1 MLNSANKLYNIPQ
14 GLNMDLKKMSDIK
27 VRFAPSPTGFMHIGN
42 TRTALFNW
50 LLAKKLGGKFMLR
63 IDDTDFARSKKE
75 YEDAMRESLKWL
87 GFEWCEEARQSAR
100 FERYDALRD
109 KLIAEGRIYACYDTP
124 EELQIKRKRAM
135 AKGEAPIYDRQAL
148 RYTEADLAKFKAE
161 GRKPHYRF
169 KLLPGVIEWNDIV
182 RGHCQYEA
190 EKLSDP
196 IIIREDGSYLYHF
209 PSCVDDSDF
218 GITHIVRGEDHV
230 TNTAAQIQMFEAIG
244 GRVPTFAHL
253 PLLTGVEGKL
263 SKRLG
268 SLGVRELKAEGVEA
282 MAICSFLA
290 KLGTSDAIEPFYS
303 LDELADSLDF
313 EKLGRSQPKFDEEE
327 LKHFN
332 TKFVRSMPYS
342 SVKDRV
348 NVSEEFWNKVRP
360 NLDLVSDI
368 KVWAD
373 ICHSEVTPIIEDKTL
388 TDLAADLL
396 PPEPWD
402 DNTFNA
408 WLNEVKAQSGKKGKE
423 LFHPIRK
430 ALTALDNGPELK
442 TLLPLIGREKAQKRL
457 KGIKA

>member
-1 MLNSANKLYNIPQ
+1 
-14 GLNMDLKKMSDIK
+14 MSDIK

-63 IDDTDFARSKKE
+63 IDDTDTLRSKKE
-75 YEDAMRESLKWL
+75 YEDAMRESLQWL
-87 GFEWCEEARQSAR
+87 GFTWCEEARQSAR
-100 FERYDALRD
+100 FARYDELRD
-109 KLIAEGRIYACYDTP
+109 KLMQQGRIYACYDTP

-135 AKGEAPIYDRQAL
+135 AKGQAPIYDRQAL
-148 RYTEADLAKFKAE
+148 HYTPEDIARFEAE

-169 KLLPGVIEWNDIV
+169 KLNPGIIEWNDIV

-244 GRVPTFAHL
+244 GKVPTFAHL
-253 PLLTGVEGKL
+253 PLLTGTEGKL

-290 KLGTSDAIEPFYS
+290 KLGTSDAIEPYYS
-303 LDELADSLDF
+303 LDELAQSLDF
-313 EKLGRSQPKFDEEE
+313 AKLGRSQPKFDEEE

-332 TKFVRSMPYS
+332 TKFIRNMPYEC
-342 SVKDRV
+342 VKDRV
-348 NVSEEFWNKVRP
+348 NVGADFWNKVRA
-360 NLDLVSDI
+360 NLDV
-368 KVWAD
+368 VAD
-373 ICHSEVTPIIEDKTL
+373 IELWHNICNNEVTPIIEDKAL
-388 TDLAADLL
+388 TDLAASLL
-396 PPEPWD
+396 PAEPWD
-402 DNTFNA
+402 ENTFNA
-408 WLNEVKAQSGKKGKE
+408 WLNEVKTQSGKKGKE

-442 TLLPLIGREKAQKRL
+442 TLLPLIGYNKAYKRL
-457 KGIKA
+457 KGEKA

>member
-1 MLNSANKLYNIPQ
+1 
-14 GLNMDLKKMSDIK
+14 MSEIK

-63 IDDTDFARSKKE
+63 IDDTDTLRSKKE
-75 YEDAMRESLKWL
+75 YEDAMRESLIWL

-100 FERYDALRD
+100 FARYDELRD
-109 KLIAEGRIYACYDTP
+109 KLMAEGRIYACYDTP

-135 AKGEAPIYDRQAL
+135 AKGLAPIYDRQAL
-148 RYTEADLAKFKAE
+148 HYTPEDIARFEAE

-169 KLLPGVIEWNDIV
+169 KLNPGIIEWEDIV

-244 GRVPTFAHL
+244 GKVPTFAHL
-253 PLLTGVEGKL
+253 PLLTGTEGKL

-268 SLGVRELKAEGVEA
+268 SLGVRELRAEGVEPL
-282 MAICSFLA
+282 AICSFLA
-290 KLGTSDAIEPFYS
+290 KLGTSDAIEPYYS
-303 LDELADSLDF
+303 LDALADSLDF
-313 EKLGRSQPKFDEEE
+313 AKLGRSQPKFDEEE

-332 TKFVRSMPYS
+332 TKFVRSMPYAN
-342 SVKDRV
+342 VKDHV
-348 NVSEEFWNKVRP
+348 DVDETFWNEVRP
-360 NLDLVSDI
+360 NLNV
-368 KVWAD
+368 VAD
-373 ICHSEVTPIIEDKTL
+373 IELWHNICNAEITPIIEDKAL
-388 TDLAADLL
+388 TDLAAELL

-402 DNTFNA
+402 ENTFNT
-408 WLNEVKAQSGKKGKE
+408 WLNDVKTQSSKKGKE

-442 TLLPLIGREKAQKRL
+442 TLLPLIGYEKASKRL
-457 KGIKA
+457 QGIKA

>member
-1 MLNSANKLYNIPQ
+1 
-14 GLNMDLKKMSDIK
+14 MSDIK

-63 IDDTDFARSKKE
+63 IDDTDTLRSKKE
-75 YEDAMRESLKWL
+75 YEDAMRESLIWL

-100 FERYDALRD
+100 FARYNELRD
-109 KLIAEGRIYACYDTP
+109 KLMAEGRIYACYDTP

-135 AKGEAPIYDRQAL
+135 AKGLAPIYDRQAL
-148 RYTEADLAKFKAE
+148 HYTPEDIARFEAE

-169 KLLPGVIEWNDIV
+169 KLNPGIIEWEDIV

-244 GRVPTFAHL
+244 GKVPTFAHL
-253 PLLTGVEGKL
+253 PLLTGTEGKL

-268 SLGVRELKAEGVEA
+268 SLGVRELRAEGVEPL
-282 MAICSFLA
+282 AICSFLA
-290 KLGTSDAIEPFYS
+290 KLGTSDAIEPYYS
-303 LDELADSLDF
+303 LDALADSLDF
-313 EKLGRSQPKFDEEE
+313 AKLGRSQPKFDEEE

-332 TKFVRSMPYS
+332 TKFVRSMPYAN
-342 SVKDRV
+342 VKNRV
-348 NVSEEFWNKVRP
+348 DVDENFWNEVRP
-360 NLDLVSDI
+360 NLNV
-368 KVWAD
+368 VAD
-373 ICHSEVTPIIEDKTL
+373 IELWHNICNAEVTPIMEDKEL
-388 TDLAADLL
+388 TTLAASLL
-396 PPEPWD
+396 PPEPWNE
-402 DNTFNA
+402 NTFNT
-408 WLNEVKAQSGKKGKE
+408 WLNEVKAQSSKKGKE

-442 TLLPLIGREKAQKRL
+442 TLLPLIGYEKASKRL

>member
-1 MLNSANKLYNIPQ
+1 
-14 GLNMDLKKMSDIK
+14 MSDIK

-87 GFEWCEEARQSAR
+87 GFEWSEEARQSAR
-100 FERYDALRD
+100 FSRYDELRD
-109 KLIAEGRIYACYDTP
+109 KLIAQGRIYPCYDTP

-135 AKGEAPIYDRQAL
+135 NKGEAPIYDRQAL
-148 RYTEADLAKFKAE
+148 HYSAADLERFAQE

-169 KLLPGVIEWNDIV
+169 KLLPGIIEWDDIV

-230 TNTAAQIQMFEAIG
+230 TNTASQIQMFEAIG
-244 GRVPTFAHL
+244 GKVPTFAHL
-253 PLLTGVEGKL
+253 PLLTGTEGKL

-268 SLGVRELKAEGVEA
+268 SLGVRELKADGIEA
-282 MAICSFLA
+282 LAICSFLA
-290 KLGTSDAIEPFYS
+290 KLGTSDSIEPFYS
-303 LDELADSLDF
+303 LDELAASLDF
-313 EKLGRSQPKFDEEE
+313 AKIGRSQPKFDETE

-332 TKFVRSMPYS
+332 TKFVHSLPYS
-342 SVKDRV
+342 LVKNRL
-348 NVSEEFWNKVRP
+348 NVEETFWNKVRP
-360 NLDLVSDI
+360 NLEIVADAETWI
-368 KVWAD
+368 D
-373 ICHSEVTPIIEDKTL
+373 ICHKEIEPIIEDKELLDT
-388 TDLAADLL
+388 AADLL
-396 PPEPWD
+396 PPEPW
-402 DNTFNA
+402 NNETFSIWMN
-408 WLNEVKAQSGKKGKE
+408 NVKNQSGKKGKE
-423 LFHPIRK
+423 LFHPIRL
-430 ALTALDNGPELK
+430 ALTAKENGPELK
-442 TLLPLIGREKAQKRL
+442 TLLPLIGYDKTYKRL
-457 KGIKA
+457 QGQKA

>member
-1 MLNSANKLYNIPQ
+1 
-14 GLNMDLKKMSDIK
+14 MSEIK

-42 TRTALFNW
+42 TRTALFNY

-75 YEDAMRESLKWL
+75 YEDAMRESLQWLEFKWD
-87 GFEWCEEARQSAR
+87 EEARQSAR
-100 FERYDALRD
+100 FARYDALRD
-109 KLIAEGRIYACYDTP
+109 ELIKKGRIYPCYDTP

-135 AKGEAPIYDRQAL
+135 TKGQAPIYDRQAL
-148 RYTEADLAKFKAE
+148 HYTASDIARFEAE

-169 KLLPGVIEWNDIV
+169 KLNPGIIEWNDIV

-230 TNTAAQIQMFEAIG
+230 TNTAAQIQIFEAIG
-244 GRVPTFAHL
+244 GKVPTFAHL
-253 PLLTGVEGKL
+253 PLLTGTEGKL

-290 KLGTSDAIEPFYS
+290 KLGTSDAIEPFYH
-303 LDELADSLDF
+303 LEELAQSLDF
-313 EKLGRSQPKFDEEE
+313 SKLGRSQPKFDEEE

-332 TKFVRSMPYS
+332 TKFVRNMPYEV
-342 SVKDRV
+342 VKKRIA
-348 NVSEEFWNKVRP
+348 VSEEFWNDVRP
-360 NLDLVSDI
+360 NLSIVDDVNE
-368 KVWAD
+368 WNN
-373 ICHSEVTPIIEDKTL
+373 ICNAEVEPVIEDKEL
-388 TDLAADLL
+388 TDLAASLL
-396 PPEPWD
+396 PPQPWD
-402 DNTFNA
+402 ENTFNQ
-408 WLNEVKAQSGKKGKE
+408 WLNEVKTQSGKKGKD

-442 TLLPLIGREKAQKRL
+442 TLLPLIGYEKALKRL
-457 KGIKA
+457 KGQKA